1 MMKKARKEQI
11 VLAYVLATGGRLPES
26 LDNLLRGMRERIGYV
41 SGCGSC

>member
-26 LDNLLRGMRERIGYV
+26 LDNLLRGMREMIGDV
-41 SGCGSC
+41 SG